1 MDLIETLRKKGDSK
15 IKEIE
20 KILEE
25 TAEQKEKHRETAKYA
40 LSMAIRLYEELIK
53 EKGALYVKLVY
64 PEILDKISE
73 ITDDLL
79 EYES

>member
-25 TAEQKEKHRETAKYA
+25 TAEQKEKHRETA
-40 LSMAIRLYEELIK
+40 MIK